1 MKNYYFV
8 KHLILLTSFFILGS
22 TSILSQN
29 DNGSIDSAG
38 DIAFVAYN
46 DSPDGFSFVFL
57 DDCPNNSSIRFID
70 EEWNGS
76 SFGTGEG
83 DLLWVNNTGSTINK
97 GTIITINNA
106 DDNPIGSISASIG
119 TVSEDDSGFNTA
131 NIDHLFAITGTRT
144 SPGTFLSFI
153 GGATG
158 ITLSGTGL
166 TNGANAL
173 IITSEGYYSGT
184 TVFNSSLASCSSD
197 VNNLSNWSFGAYNF
211 PTDVAGNF
219 SGSLFSTCTDPDV
232 PTVSATTS
240 PICTGGNTNLNIT
253 GSLNDAT
260 NWHIY
265 TGSCGGT
272 QIGTTATGT
281 FNVNPTT
288 TTTYYIRGE
297 GGCVTP
303 GSCGSVTVTVNNL
316 DDASFNYS
324 ASAYCVD
331 ASDPSPTITG
341 LTGGSFSS
349 TAGLSIASNGTID
362 VSASTPGTYTVTYTT
377 AGTCPNSATASVT
390 INALDDASFNYS
402 ASAYCVDA
410 SDPSPTIT
418 GLTGGSFSSTAGLSI
433 ASNGTIDVSAS
444 TPGTYTVTYTTAGTC
459 PNSSTASVTI
469 NALDDASFNYGASAY
484 CVDDSDP
491 SPTITGLTG
500 GSFSSTAGLSIASN
514 GTIDV
519 SASTPGTYTVTYT
532 TAGTCPNSSTASVTI
547 NSLDDA
553 SFSYGASSYCVDASD
568 PSPTITGLTG
578 GSFSSTAGLSIAS
591 NGVIDVSASTP
602 GTYTVTYTTAGTCP
616 NSATASVTINALDD
630 ASFSY
635 SASAYCADASDP
647 SPTITGLTGGSFSS
661 TTGLSIASNGAIDVS
676 ASTPGTYTVTY
687 TTAGTCPNSAIVSV
701 TINALDDASFSYS
714 APTYCVDASDPSPT
728 ITGLTGGS
736 FSSTAGLSIA
746 SNGTI
751 DVSASTP
758 GTYTVTYTTAGTCPN
773 SATAS
778 VTINALDD
786 ASFSYSASAY
796 CVDASDP
803 SPTITGLTGGS
814 FSSTAGLSIASN
826 GIIDVSASTPGTYTV
841 TYTTAGTCSNSST
854 ASVTINALDDASFN
868 YSASAYCVDASDPS
882 PTITGLTGGSFS
894 STAGL
899 SIASNGT
906 IDVSASTPGTYTVTY
921 TTAGTCPNSAT
932 ASVTINA
939 LDDASFSYAA
949 SSYTT
954 EDSDPSPTITGL
966 TGGSFSSTAG
976 LSIASNGTIDV
987 SASTPG
993 TYTVTYT
1000 TAGTCPNSSTFNIDI
1015 YYNTYTWTGNSG
1027 NNWSNA
1033 SNWNNNVVPHTGG
1046 NVTIPN
1052 GLTNY
1057 PTATSAIT
1065 VNSIT
1070 LNNGASFI
1078 AQASVNG
1085 SITYNRNLPTTNW
1098 YLVSSPVSG
1107 ETLED
1112 VLANHTFASGT
1123 GSNLGL
1129 GYYSNVTGP
1138 AWLYV
1143 QAGQAGTIANGIGVS
1158 VKLAASG
1165 DLTTTGTLNTANVV
1179 TPITTGTRTNFNLLG
1194 NPFTS
1199 FVNSA
1204 TFAADNT
1211 GVLTEETLWLW
1222 DGTQYVT
1229 YNAISPI
1236 ELAPGQGFF
1245 VEASGNGNVTF
1256 ATANQSHQTT
1266 DTFMRTSEDS
1276 HPTFELIIN
1285 RQDQKKSTKVFYV
1298 DGKTTSFDNGYDSK
1312 MFSEDTADLKIY
1324 SELITNNEGK
1334 KLAIQTLPNSDFEN
1348 MVLPI
1353 GVKAKA
1359 GEINFSAN
1367 ALNLP
1372 TDIKVFLEDR
1382 VNGTYTN
1389 LSEQDYS
1396 ITLTESIDGIGQFYI
1411 HTTRQVLSNDPTQ
1424 SLSNVSVYK
1433 SSNSTITVAGL
1444 QAEKASL
1451 VLYSVVGKKIMNTKF
1466 SSNGTANISI
1476 PNLPTGIY
1484 LVEVGSDL
1492 GKVSKKIIIE

>member
-1 MKNYYFV
+1 MKKITFWF
-8 KHLILLTSFFILGS
+8 LIVFTILNSIPIVNAQTIIHQQDFEGSDFSGYALGNGDTGTDYASQVFKTDGADYIRRDIPSNFTFAGTITGNNTNMIGGEDINFLNGGFNGHSYIELDPVNISGKSNLTIDIDVAFPNTLNTRYEVDDFLIVDYRIDGTGS
-22 TSILSQN
+22 YTSILAFYGN
-29 DNGSIDSAG
+29 PGTLGLTRDDNLSGAIDG
-38 DIAFVAYN
+38 GETTFVNTAMT
-46 DSPDGFSFVFL
+46 SFNL
-57 DDCPNNSSIRFID
+57 DLDAI
-70 EEWNGS
+70 
-76 SFGTGEG
+76 
-83 DLLWVNNTGSTINK
+83 TGSTVSGNTIEIRVRFSMPESHEEFAFDNIVLK
-97 GTIITINNA
+97 GT
-106 DDNPIGSISASIG
+106 
-119 TVSEDDSGFNTA
+119 
-131 NIDHLFAITGTRT
+131 
-144 SPGTFLSFI
+144 
-153 GGATG
+153 
-158 ITLSGTGL
+158 
-166 TNGANAL
+166 
-173 IITSEGYYSGT
+173 
-184 TVFNSSLASCSSD
+184 SS
-197 VNNLSNWSFGAYNF
+197 
-211 PTDVAGNF
+211 
-219 SGSLFSTCTDPDV
+219 CTDPDV
-232 PTVSATTS
+232 PTVTAAAS

-253 GSLNDAT
+253 GNLNDAT

-281 FNVNPTT
+281 FNVSPTT

-316 DDASFNYS
+316 DDASFSYG
-324 ASAYCVD
+324 ASSYCVD

-459 PNSSTASVTI
+459 PNSATASVTI

-484 CVDDSDP
+484 CVD
-491 SPTITGLTG
+491 
-500 GSFSSTAGLSIASN
+500 
-514 GTIDV
+514 
-519 SASTPGTYTVTYT
+519 
-532 TAGTCPNSSTASVTI
+532 
-547 NSLDDA
+547 
-553 SFSYGASSYCVDASD
+553 ASD

-578 GSFSSTAGLSIAS
+578 GSFSSTPGLSIAS
-591 NGVIDVSASTP
+591 NGAIDVSASTP

-630 ASFSY
+630 ASFNY
-635 SASAYCADASDP
+635 GASA
-647 SPTITGLTGGSFSS
+647 
-661 TTGLSIASNGAIDVS
+661 
-676 ASTPGTYTVTY
+676 
-687 TTAGTCPNSAIVSV
+687 
-701 TINALDDASFSYS
+701 
-714 APTYCVDASDPSPT
+714 YCVDASDPSPT

-786 ASFSYSASAY
+786 ASF
-796 CVDASDP
+796 
-803 SPTITGLTGGS
+803 
-814 FSSTAGLSIASN
+814 
-826 GIIDVSASTPGTYTV
+826 
-841 TYTTAGTCSNSST
+841 
-854 ASVTINALDDASFN
+854 N
-868 YSASAYCVDASDPS
+868 YGASAYCVDASDPS

-932 ASVTINA
+932 ASVTINP

-1015 YYNTYTWTGNSG
+1015 YYNTYTWTGSAGNS
-1027 NNWSNA
+1027 WSNA

-1046 NVTIPN
+1046 NVVIPN

-1057 PTATSAIT
+1057 PTATSGVT

-1078 AQASVNG
+1078 AQSSVNG
-1085 SITYNRNLPTTNW
+1085 TVTYTRNLPTTNW
-1098 YLVSSPVSG
+1098 YLVSAPVAG
-1107 ETLED
+1107 ETLQD
-1112 VLANHTFASGT
+1112 VLANHIFASGT
-1123 GSNLGL
+1123 GGNLGL

-1138 AWLYV
+1138 AWLYA
-1143 QAGQAGTIANGIGVS
+1143 QAGQLGTIANGIGVS
-1158 VKLAASG
+1158 VKLASAG
-1165 DLTTTGTLNTANVV
+1165 DLTISGTINTSNVL
-1179 TPITTGTRTNFNLLG
+1179 TPISGGTRTNFNLLG

-1199 FVNSA
+1199 YVNSA
-1204 TFAADNT
+1204 TFTADNT
-1211 GVLTEETLWLW
+1211 GVLSEETIWLW

-1229 YNAISPI
+1229 YNVISPI

-1245 VEASGNGNVTF
+1245 VEAASAGSTNVTF
-1256 ATANQSHQTT
+1256 AYANQSHQTT
-1266 DTFMRTSEDS
+1266 DTFMRSSES
-1276 HPTFELIIN
+1276 SYPTFELFVE
-1285 RQDQKKSTKVFYV
+1285 RQDEKKSTKVFYV

-1312 MFSEDTADLKIY
+1312 MFNEDTSDLKIY
-1324 SELITNNEGK
+1324 SELVTNNEGK

-1348 MVLPI
+1348 MIIPV
-1353 GVKAKA
+1353 GVKAKT
-1359 GEINFSAN
+1359 GEITISAN

-1382 VNGTYTN
+1382 VNETFTN

-1433 SSNSTITVAGL
+1433 SSNSTITIAGL
-1444 QAEKASL
+1444 KTEKATL
-1451 VLYSVVGKKIMNTKF
+1451 ALYSVVGKKIMTTKF
-1466 SSNGTANISI
+1466 DSNGTTNVTI
-1476 PNLPTGIY
+1476 PDLPTGIY
-1484 LVEVGSDL
+1484 LVEVRSDL